1 MSSWIA
7 AAVGAAL
14 LLQQAVPATPDAA
27 APASEAPTVESLT
40 VTAARTPPEE
50 AIRAFVAAVSSD
62 TANRRLGRWD
72 RKICPGVDGMR
83 EDYARALLDRIAVAA
98 IEVGLEVGE
107 PGCSPNLLIVATP
120 DGPAFTRKMV
130 KDYPDAFAK
139 YDSGIRRSRRDLDR
153 FIASKAPVRWWH
165 VTARTTADG
174 MRYQMGDQVRVRDV
188 SRIKSGTRD
197 DFAQVIIIVDV
208 SKVGAVRFATL
219 ADYLAM
225 VGLAQID
232 PRAETEGVRTVLNLF
247 SDREA
252 GVEPAAGLTDWDKA
266 YLKGLYEAQRDVRRG
281 ASQEGQIASTISREL
296 TEPAEPAK
304 AD

>member
-1 MSSWIA
+1 MSSWTA
-7 AAVGAAL
+7 AALGVAL
-14 LLQQAVPATPDAA
+14 LMQQAAPPAQATTPPPEGA
-27 APASEAPTVESLT
+27 TVESLT
-40 VTAARTPPEE
+40 VTAAKAPPQE
-50 AIRAFVAAVSSD
+50 AIKAFVAAVSSD
-62 TANRRLGRWD
+62 TANKRLGRWD

-83 EDYARALLDRIAVAA
+83 EDYARLLLDRIAVAA

-120 DGPAFTRKMV
+120 DGPGFTRKMV

-165 VTARTTADG
+165 VIGRTTADG

-188 SRIKSGTRD
+188 SRIRSGTRD

-232 PRAETEGVRTVLNLF
+232 PSADTDGVQTVLNLF
-247 SDREA
+247 ADREA
-252 GVEPAAGLTDWDKA
+252 GLEPATGLTEWDRA

-296 TEPAEPAK
+296 TAPAEPAGK
-304 AD
+304 D